1 MTTTA
6 SRVAFYLRVSEAGTI
21 AALVLCVALPLG
33 ASSFLTLPLGFL
45 LIGALAVLFFS
56 GQQDEFIR
64 GLWCRAAS
72 AAFLSVI
79 AVDVFGDFAIGLAD
93 GVRDASGAAPHSS
106 ARTPLGTYAGDVG
119 ILVFYLRFQMAR
131 LGAL

>member
-1 MTTTA
+1 MTTTT
-6 SRVAFYLRVSEAGTI
+6 SRVAFYLRVSEIGTI
-21 AALVLCVALPLG
+21 AALILCVALPLG

-64 GLWCRAAS
+64 GLWYRAAS
-72 AAFLSVI
+72 AAFLIVI
-79 AVDVFGDFAIGLAD
+79 AVDVFGDFAVGLAD
-93 GVRDASGAAPHSS
+93 GFHDASGVAPHSP
-106 ARTPLGTYAGDVG
+106 ARTPLGTYAGDIG
-119 ILVFYLRFQMAR
+119 IVAFYLRFQIAR